1 MTFSSSFTDGNIFAA
16 LMNFFMEISTKGI
29 ASMIPYASYL
39 ICIFA
44 IIDLCTSWYLYDGQM
59 KFSVMISKIIK
70 IGAFFFL
77 VIHWGDITAA
87 ISKSFSY
94 IGYVGGGHSPT
105 EAATLVNNTTVA
117 DKSIFNPSYIID
129 LGNSATSNISKAYME
144 AGSFNFGQIILY
156 GICWCLVLIGF
167 YFIALQVLL
176 TNIEFSIFTCLAI
189 ILLPFGC
196 VKYTAF
202 LSQRA
207 ISGVFSFGIKLMV
220 VYFLLGIVAS
230 LGDSFGS
237 AISTTTD
244 KNGSVAYSFV
254 LKQALAYI
262 TVGYLVW
269 KLPTLV
275 AGMMQGGTP
284 SLGNDITPSAPIA
297 AGAAALGTTGA
308 AIKNVR
314 AAFEAGGDQ
323 NNGSSSNAAGAANKA
338 AAASS
343 SDSGG
348 IMSRTPI
355 LNRNATFGKIAQYKA
370 QWSNKSLGGKAMLA
384 GKILALAGAQA
395 TVDTAKV
402 GGAVGR
408 AVFGQTGVYRS
419 YRGSL
424 DSGTWHSK
432 RQKDEQKQNGD
443 QNNSS
448 DQG

>member
-1 MTFSSSFTDGNIFAA
+1 MTFTSSFANDDIFYA
-16 LMNFFMEISTKGI
+16 LMNFFMDISTKGI

-59 KFSVMISKIIK
+59 KFSVMISKIMK
-70 IGAFFFL
+70 IGAFFVL
-77 VIHWGDITAA
+77 VIHWSDITGA

-94 IGYVGGGHSPT
+94 IGYIGGGHSPT
-105 EAATLVNNTTVA
+105 EAATLVDATEIER
-117 DKSIFNPSYIID
+117 KSIFNPSYLID
-129 LGNSATSNISKAYME
+129 MGNAAASNISDAYFK

-156 GICWCLVLIGF
+156 GICWCLVIIGF

-230 LGDSFGS
+230 LGDSFGA
-237 AISTTTD
+237 AISTTKD
-244 KNGSVAYSFV
+244 NSGNVAYSSV

-284 SLGNDITPSAPIA
+284 SLGNDITPSTPLNTASS
-297 AGAAALGTTGA
+297 ALGTA
-308 AIKNVR
+308 KSAIQNVR
-314 AAFEAGGDQ
+314 AASTAG
-323 NNGSSSNAAGAANKA
+323 GSSSGNGASSGGNAAGTVNQA
-338 AAASS
+338 AAT
-343 SDSGG
+343 SGG
-348 IMSRTPI
+348 GISGMINTARNKINNTPI
-355 LNRNATFGKIAQYKA
+355 LNRNATANKMSQYKA
-370 QWSNKSLGGKAMLA
+370 QMSGKTIGQKAKIASKMLA
-384 GKILALAGAQA
+384 LGAAQA
-395 TVDTAKV
+395 TVDSAKLGGKV
-402 GGAVGR
+402 GAGIGR
-408 AVFGQTGVYRS
+408 AIWGQTSIYRS
-419 YRGSL
+419 YRGSI
-424 DSGTWHSK
+424 D
-432 RQKDEQKQNGD
+432 NGLWRSQRD
-443 QNNSS
+443 
-448 DQG
+448 DVF